1 VSFAAVSSTLQRM
14 ASHRPHIDLPVGV
27 VSSLS
32 RPRRRGRPVLA
43 YSPVNRQ
50 ERSPPRDPHT
60 PRRPINM
67 DESPEAGKVRG
78 FVTPARRTSSGGMGQ
93 KLLGGVSRS
102 SSSNR
107 RPSTSH
113 SEISF
118 PYTRMIFESGETR
131 GALETSLLSL
141 VGIFRQRKTYIYQLS
156 RNQFTK
162 RRCLTDCSKTPRKR
176 YKRIHLIQAH
186 LCVSKIFRGGSMLK

>member
-1 VSFAAVSSTLQRM
+1 VPFAAVSSTLQRM
-14 ASHRPHIDLPVGV
+14 ASRRPHIDLPVGV

-32 RPRRRGRPVLA
+32 RPRRWSRPVFA

-93 KLLGGVSRS
+93 KLLGGLSRKL
-102 SSSNR
+102 R
-107 RPSTSH
+107 QIPSTHDTLPKAAGRHQGATSTIYNAAKSAGLNYVEVEVEVAH
-113 SEISF
+113 GARWRWKWS
-118 PYTRMIFESGETR
+118 R
-131 GALETSLLSL
+131 GYNACTDVVQPPARLLLDLVSTTLEKPT
-141 VGIFRQRKTYIYQLS
+141 T
-156 RNQFTK
+156 
-162 RRCLTDCSKTPRKR
+162 
-176 YKRIHLIQAH
+176 
-186 LCVSKIFRGGSMLK
+186 